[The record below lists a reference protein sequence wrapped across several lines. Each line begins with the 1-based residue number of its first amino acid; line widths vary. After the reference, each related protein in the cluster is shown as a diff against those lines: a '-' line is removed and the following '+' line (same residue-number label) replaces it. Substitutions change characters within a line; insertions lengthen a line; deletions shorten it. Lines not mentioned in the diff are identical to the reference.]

1 MDRSCLVIGPGTGT
15 GSCDNTTGDTSE
27 NRNNNTKRQQQLHQ
41 LNSEQPEKSTN
52 NLETFVDTGVSVV
65 RIGSGI
71 NRSVSNVGTRLRTRV
86 PKPVRRSKS
95 HLTGG
100 KYVTNITHGGSVT
113 LVRLNSQDQ
122 AREFQPIE
130 PDTTTR

>member
-41 LNSEQPEKSTN
+41 LPSEQPEKSTN

-113 LVRLNSQDQ
+113 LVSLNSQDQ